1 MRWMSG
7 HDDNYKRWWWR
18 WSLLSRQPTPA
29 ASFLHHWWYCKLVD
43 SGPTCPAHNYH
54 YHDHYHYHDG
64 NDDTFEH
71 KSWFCSRS
79 RSLRSPGRPRA
90 VHSYRWEWST
100 TAWWHRLL
108 TRQRQQI
115 CTWCTFKW
123 QEYDTWHVTC
133 HLLLVWHSSMQL
145 RSQTLTYPRYSTSL

>member
-7 HDDNYKRWWWR
+7 CDDNYKRWWWR

-54 YHDHYHYHDG
+54 YHYHDHYHDG

-71 KSWFCSRS
+71 KSWFCYHDHYDHLAAHVLSIPIGESGAPRLVVVS
-79 RSLRSPGRPRA
+79 VNKYAPG
-90 VHSYRWEWST
+90 V
-100 TAWWHRLL
+100 LL
-108 TRQRQQI
+108 SDKNMI
-115 CTWCTFKW
+115 H
-123 QEYDTWHVTC
+123 DMS
-133 HLLLVWHSSMQL
+133 LVWHSSIQL
-145 RSQTLTYPRYSTSL
+145 RSLTLTYPRYSTSL